1 MIYSKANL
9 VKINGLLEYKQ
20 LFEQAID
27 LGNTDETG
35 NKPSQAIVNG
45 AIYEMQQMGFY
56 PDTFTEDYIALRFAR
71 VRMRKWDENKCM
83 YVPYYKVELVDSQG
97 KIYNSQDLRNWYII
111 VEDV

>member
-20 LFEQAID
+20 QFEQAID

-35 NKPSQAIVNG
+35 DKPSKAIVDS
-45 AIYEMQQMGFY
+45 AIYEMHQMGFY
-56 PDTFTEDYIALRFAR
+56 PDTFTEDYIALQFVR
-71 VRMRKWDENKCM
+71 VRMREWDENKCM
-83 YVPYYKVELVDSQG
+83 YIPYYRVELVDSQG
-97 KIYNSQDLRNWYII
+97 KRYNSLDLRNWYII